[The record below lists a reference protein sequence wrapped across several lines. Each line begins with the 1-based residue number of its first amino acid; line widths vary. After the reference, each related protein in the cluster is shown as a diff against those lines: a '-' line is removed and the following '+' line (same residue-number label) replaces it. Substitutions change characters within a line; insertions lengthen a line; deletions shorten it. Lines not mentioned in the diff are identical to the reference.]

1 MKDKFTRINEVELK
15 VYRYLGICYFQ
26 KMVFMLEKFIHRKD
40 NGKNQNYH
48 FASNC
53 MEPVEQF
60 VKYLFFNGSIHFRNM
75 CFFVIYCAIKKRF
88 FSFHFYDVLLLVL
101 WVKDL
106 YCVML
111 QRYNYLRMTKF
122 SIRMKKRRN
131 IRIEK
136 KTEELLPAFKR
147 DYDSSYVGKDLEFIK
162 NLKWAIDN
170 KSELV
175 LDVEDEMT
183 LKRLIALMCQE

>member
-1 MKDKFTRINEVELK
+1 MF
-15 VYRYLGICYFQ
+15 
-26 KMVFMLEKFIHRKD
+26 
-40 NGKNQNYH
+40 
-48 FASNC
+48 
-53 MEPVEQF
+53 
-60 VKYLFFNGSIHFRNM
+60 LF
-75 CFFVIYCAIKKRF
+75 
-88 FSFHFYDVLLLVL
+88 L

-136 KTEELLPAFKR
+136 KTEELLPTFKR

>member
-60 VKYLFFNGSIHFRNM
+60 VKYLFFNGSIHVRNM
-75 CFFVIYCAIKKRF
+75 CFFVIYCAIKKCF
-88 FSFHFYDVLLLVL
+88 FSFHFYDVLLLFL

-136 KTEELLPAFKR
+136 KTEELLPTFKR